1 MKNFDYFGVMIDCS
15 RNAVPSVSGLKHF
28 FDILSKMGYNCA
40 MLYTE
45 DTYTVEN
52 EPYFGYKRGRYTDAE
67 LQELDRYAASVGI
80 ELIPCVQTLA
90 HLNQI
95 FRWRDYQPVCDIDD
109 ILLIDDERTMTLIRN
124 MFGSLAKNFTSR
136 KIHIGMDEAHHVG
149 LGKYLDRHG
158 LKNRFELIL
167 SHLNRVCELAKEY
180 GFEPMMWEDM
190 FFRLMNNGGFYS
202 DKPVDFPEEVLRK
215 VPDNCTMVYWDYYT
229 TDEKVYDAM
238 FQSSKRLSDKVWF
251 AGGAWVWGSMTPANR
266 YSMIRNEMALKYC
279 KKHDVRN
286 VILTMWGD
294 NGGECPYMDGLAAL
308 MHAAAQAEDM
318 TEAEMKAKFFEAT
331 GESYDAFVGL
341 DLPSFSRDPQ
351 DEPAMGRHER
361 LTLYDDLLLGICS
374 RITSADGSV
383 YPGYAKQLHQ
393 WAAESPAH
401 GYLFETQA
409 CLCDILAIKF
419 HLPTKIRALYAAGDK
434 DGLRQIAEEVC
445 PELVRRLEAY
455 YRAFRTQWYT
465 VNKTY
470 GFEVQDIRLGGLIRR
485 TENCRA
491 MLLDYCDGRIDRI
504 EELEEGILSVKG
516 CAVHPWANT
525 VSANIL

>member
-1 MKNFDYFGVMIDCS
+1 
-15 RNAVPSVSGLKHF
+15 
-28 FDILSKMGYNCA
+28 
-40 MLYTE
+40 
-45 DTYTVEN
+45 
-52 EPYFGYKRGRYTDAE
+52 
-67 LQELDRYAASVGI
+67 
-80 ELIPCVQTLA
+80 
-90 HLNQI
+90 
-95 FRWRDYQPVCDIDD
+95 
-109 ILLIDDERTMTLIRN
+109 
-124 MFGSLAKNFTSR
+124 
-136 KIHIGMDEAHHVG
+136 
-149 LGKYLDRHG
+149 
-158 LKNRFELIL
+158 
-167 SHLNRVCELAKEY
+167 
-180 GFEPMMWEDM
+180 
-190 FFRLMNNGGFYS
+190 
-202 DKPVDFPEEVLRK
+202 
-215 VPDNCTMVYWDYYT
+215 
-229 TDEKVYDAM
+229 
-238 FQSSKRLSDKVWF
+238 WF